1 MRALVVLRPEPG
13 NAATAQAARAL
24 GLTVHAQPLFDM
36 APVPWQVPRADDYDG
51 LLAGSAALFRLGGA
65 GLDTL
70 QALPVHAVGAAT
82 AQAAREAGFIVRET
96 GEGGM
101 EPLVAR
107 LSSGRYLRLAGE
119 RNVPLMP
126 PAGVEVDTRVVYA
139 ARGLPLPEDLAGLV
153 EGAVVV
159 LHSGEAASHFAGQ
172 CDRLGIRRDAVALA
186 CLAPR
191 IAEKAG
197 SGWQVIE
204 IAEARTDEA
213 LLALAAQMCE
223 TVCLSGHGQEKRR

>member
-1 MRALVVLRPEPG
+1 MRPLIVLRPEPG
-13 NAATAQAARAL
+13 NAATAAAARAL
-24 GLTVHAQPLFDM
+24 GLTVHAKPLFAM
-36 APVPWQVPRADDYDG
+36 APVAWEVPRAEDYDG
-51 LLAGSAALFRLGGA
+51 LLAGSAALFRLGGV

-70 QALPVHAVGAAT
+70 KALPVHAVGAAT
-82 AQAAREAGFIVRET
+82 AQAAGEAGFVVCET

-107 LSSGRYLRLAGE
+107 LSPGRYLRLAGE

-126 PAGVEVDTRVVYA
+126 PVGVEVDTRVVYA
-139 ARGLPLPEDLAGLV
+139 AGAMPLPEALAAV
-153 EGAVVV
+153 IEGAVVA
-159 LHSGEAASHFAGQ
+159 LHSGEAASHFAEQ
-172 CDRLGIRRDAVALA
+172 CDRRGIRRDAIALA

-197 SGWQVIE
+197 SGWQAIE

-213 LLALAAQMCE
+213 LLALAAQMCQ